1 MNAKDDD
8 RMSGAVDQE
17 AFEAVIRDNLS
28 PEGVATIVA
37 CLRAAAVQK
46 ACLRADTHR
55 QVPSEEAQRGL
66 RQAEWFANTLIDLLG
81 GDGEYE
87 RLRAEL
93 GL

>member
-46 ACLRADTHR
+46 
-55 QVPSEEAQRGL
+55 VPSEEAQRGL
-66 RQAEWFANTLIDLLG
+66 RQAEWLANTLIDLLG